1 MMVVIQI
8 YKKPNLMNQLI
19 QLKLFANK
27 NLENAGK
34 EFLMIFKKRKIV
46 IIMKEIL
53 RLVKNLLL
61 LLEVQT

>member
-1 MMVVIQI
+1 
-8 YKKPNLMNQLI
+8 MNQQI

-34 EFLMIFKKRKIV
+34 EFLMILKKRKIV